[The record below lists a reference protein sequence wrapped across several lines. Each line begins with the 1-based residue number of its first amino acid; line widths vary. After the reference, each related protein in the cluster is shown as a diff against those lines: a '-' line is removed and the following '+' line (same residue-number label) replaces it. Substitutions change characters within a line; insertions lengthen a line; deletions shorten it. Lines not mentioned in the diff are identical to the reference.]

1 LTPDYTSP
9 ERDRIALLTFAVQKD
24 CTSPGSPVGYLG
36 SGHTLAKI
44 GKLAQGF
51 RDAGAPII
59 HLVRLYQPDGSNV
72 DACRRRSIEEGLRVL
87 MPGSCGAELVLEVNP
102 APETRLDC
110 AELLAGR
117 PQQLAPREWALY
129 RPRWGAFYRT
139 GLDNHLQSLG
149 VSTVAVCGC
158 NFTTTIR
165 ATIYEASAR
174 DFRVV
179 VVPDAIA
186 GAGEDDL
193 ADLARIGVYLM
204 NTACCVSWLS
214 TPPRP
219 LAA

>member
-1 LTPDYTSP
+1 LLLDYTSP

-36 SGHTLAKI
+36 GGRTLGKI
-44 GKLAQGF
+44 GELAQGF
-51 RDAGAPII
+51 RNAGAPII
-59 HLVRLYQPDGSNV
+59 HLVRLYRPDGSNV
-72 DACRRRSIEEGLRVL
+72 DACRRRAVEEGLRVL
-87 MPGSCGAELVLEVNP
+87 MPGSCGAELVPEVNP
-102 APETRLDC
+102 APDKRLDC

-117 PQQLAPREWALY
+117 AQELAPREWALY

-139 GLDNHLQSLG
+139 GLENHLQSLG

-158 NFTTTIR
+158 NFTTAIR
-165 ATIYEASAR
+165 ASIYEASAR

-179 VVPDAIA
+179 VVPDAVA
-186 GAGEDDL
+186 GASDEDL

-204 NTACCVSWLS
+204 NTACCVSWLT

>member
-24 CTSPGSPVGYLG
+24 CTSPGSPVGHLG
-36 SGHTLAKI
+36 ARRTLAKI
-44 GKLAQGF
+44 GELAQGF
-51 RDAGAPII
+51 RSAGAPIV
-59 HLVRLYQPDGSNV
+59 HLVRLYRPDGSNV
-72 DACRRRSIEEGLRVL
+72 DACRRRSVEEGLRVL
-87 MPGSCGAELVLEVNP
+87 MPGSCGAELVPEVNP

-110 AELLAGR
+110 GELLAGR
-117 PQQLAPREWALY
+117 AQELARREWALY
-129 RPRWGAFYRT
+129 RPRWGAFYQT
-139 GLDNHLQSLG
+139 GLEDHLKGLG

-158 NFTTTIR
+158 TFTTAIR

-186 GAGEDDL
+186 GASEEDL
-193 ADLARIGVYLM
+193 ADLARMGVYLM

>member
-1 LTPDYTSP
+1 MIPDYTSP

-36 SGHTLAKI
+36 GGRTLARI
-44 GKLAQGF
+44 GELAQGF
-51 RDAGAPII
+51 RQAGAPII
-59 HLVRLYQPDGSNV
+59 HLVRLYRPDGSNV
-72 DACRRRSIEEGLRVL
+72 DACRRRSVEEGLRVL
-87 MPGSCGAELVLEVNP
+87 MPGSCGAELVAEVNP
-102 APETRLDC
+102 APATRLDC
-110 AELLAGR
+110 AELLSGR
-117 PQQLAPREWALY
+117 AQELAPREWALY

-139 GLDNHLQSLG
+139 GLEDHLQSLG
-149 VSTVAVCGC
+149 VSTVAVSGC
-158 NFTTTIR
+158 NFTTAIR

-186 GAGEDDL
+186 GAGEEDL

-204 NTACCVSWLS
+204 NTGCCVSWLS

>member
-1 LTPDYTSP
+1 MSDYTTP

-36 SGHTLAKI
+36 GRDTLTRI
-44 GKLAQGF
+44 GELAQGF
-51 RDAGAPII
+51 RRAGAPVV
-59 HLVRLYQPDGSNV
+59 HLVRLYRPDGSNV
-72 DACRRRSIEEGLRVL
+72 DVCRRRSVEEGLRVL
-87 MPGSCGAELVLEVNP
+87 MPGSCGAELVPEVNP

-110 AELLAGR
+110 AELLAG
-117 PQQLAPREWALY
+117 QAQELAHREWALY
-129 RPRWGAFYRT
+129 RPRWGAFYHT
-139 GLDNHLQSLG
+139 GLEDHLKGLG

-158 NFTTTIR
+158 NFSTAIR
-165 ATIYEASAR
+165 ASIYEASAR

-186 GAGEDDL
+186 GASQEDL

-204 NTACCVSWLS
+204 NTACCISWLS

>member
-1 LTPDYTSP
+1 MLLDYTSP

-36 SGHTLAKI
+36 GGRTLGKI
-44 GKLAQGF
+44 GELAQGF
-51 RDAGAPII
+51 RNAGAPII
-59 HLVRLYQPDGSNV
+59 HLVRLYRPDGSNV
-72 DACRRRSIEEGLRVL
+72 DACRRRAVEEGLRVL
-87 MPGSCGAELVLEVNP
+87 MPGSCGAELVPEVNP
-102 APETRLDC
+102 APDKRLDC

-117 PQQLAPREWALY
+117 AQELAPREWALY

-139 GLDNHLQSLG
+139 GLENHLQSLG

-158 NFTTTIR
+158 NFTTAIR
-165 ATIYEASAR
+165 ASIYEASAR

-179 VVPDAIA
+179 VVPDAVA
-186 GAGEDDL
+186 GASDEDL

-204 NTACCVSWLS
+204 NTACCVSWLT

>member
-1 LTPDYTSP
+1 MPDYTTP

-36 SGHTLAKI
+36 GRATLARI
-44 GKLAQGF
+44 GDLAQGF
-51 RDAGAPII
+51 RKAGAPII
-59 HLVRLYQPDGSNV
+59 HLVRLYRPDGSNV
-72 DACRRRSIEEGLRVL
+72 DACRRRSVEEGLRVL
-87 MPGSCGAELVLEVNP
+87 MPGSCGAELVPEVNP

-117 PQQLAPREWALY
+117 PQELASREWALY

-139 GLDNHLQSLG
+139 GLEDHLQSLG
-149 VSTVAVCGC
+149 VTTVAVCGC
-158 NFTTTIR
+158 NFSTAIR
-165 ATIYEASAR
+165 ATIYEASER

-179 VVPDAIA
+179 VVPDAIS
-186 GAGEDDL
+186 GATQEDL

-204 NTACCVSWLS
+204 NTECCVSWLS

>member
-1 LTPDYTSP
+1 MLPDYTSP

-36 SGHTLAKI
+36 GGRTLAKI
-44 GKLAQGF
+44 GELAQGF
-51 RDAGAPII
+51 RDARAPII
-59 HLVRLYQPDGSNV
+59 HLVRLYRPDGSNV
-72 DACRRRSIEEGLRVL
+72 DACRRRAVEEGLRVL
-87 MPGSCGAELVLEVNP
+87 MPGSCGAELVPEVNP
-102 APETRLDC
+102 APDKRLDC

-117 PQQLAPREWALY
+117 AQELAPREWALY

-139 GLDNHLQSLG
+139 GLEDHLQSLG

-158 NFTTTIR
+158 NFTTAIR
-165 ATIYEASAR
+165 ASIYEASAR

-179 VVPDAIA
+179 VVPDAVA
-186 GAGEDDL
+186 GASDEDL

-204 NTACCVSWLS
+204 NTACCVSWLT

>member
-1 LTPDYTSP
+1 MPDYTTP

-36 SGHTLAKI
+36 GRATLARI
-44 GKLAQGF
+44 GELAEGF
-51 RDAGAPII
+51 RKAGAPII
-59 HLVRLYQPDGSNV
+59 HLVRLYRPDGSNV
-72 DACRRRSIEEGLRVL
+72 DACRRRSVEEGLRVL
-87 MPGSCGAELVLEVNP
+87 MPGSCGAELVPEVNP

-117 PQQLAPREWALY
+117 PQELASREWALY

-139 GLDNHLQSLG
+139 GLEDHLQSLG
-149 VSTVAVCGC
+149 VTTLAVCGC
-158 NFTTTIR
+158 NFSTAIR
-165 ATIYEASAR
+165 ATIYEASER

-179 VVPDAIA
+179 VVPDAIS
-186 GAGEDDL
+186 GATQEDL

-204 NTACCVSWLS
+204 NTECCVSWLS

>member
-1 LTPDYTSP
+1 MLLDYTSP

-24 CTSPGSPVGYLG
+24 CTSAGSPVGYLG
-36 SGHTLAKI
+36 GGRTLGKI
-44 GKLAQGF
+44 GELAQGF
-51 RDAGAPII
+51 RNAGAPII
-59 HLVRLYQPDGSNV
+59 HLVRLYRPDGSNV
-72 DACRRRSIEEGLRVL
+72 DACRRRAVEEGLRVL
-87 MPGSCGAELVLEVNP
+87 MPGSCGAELVPEVNP
-102 APETRLDC
+102 APDKRLDC

-117 PQQLAPREWALY
+117 AQELAPREWALY

-139 GLDNHLQSLG
+139 GLENHLQSLG

-158 NFTTTIR
+158 NFTTAIR
-165 ATIYEASAR
+165 ASIYEASAR

-179 VVPDAIA
+179 VVPDAVA
-186 GAGEDDL
+186 GASDEDL

-204 NTACCVSWLS
+204 NTACCVSWLT